1 MGLQRAIAFWRGVIM
16 PDNTQVFWDPL
27 LTKTDTPYEGGY
39 FVRNDLKDRI
49 PFIEQ
54 DGQRKV
60 VGIVVDFDSF
70 DLELITMDLTGEDV
84 NVAPMKRQD

>member
-1 MGLQRAIAFWRGVIM
+1 M
-16 PDNTQVFWDPL
+16 PDNTQVFCDPL

-84 NVAPMKRQD
+84 NVAPTKRYDH